1 MAEGF
6 MIMLYEYSPEL
17 CIFIVSICF
26 VISIAAVLS
35 WFGFGIPGIL
45 QSFEDSESSLQ
56 IPERRMMRVKNP
68 FALELNSTTS
78 SYSGGVRL
86 RHHCL
91 ENCVLTCYWGCAVHG
106 LQKALWDHE
115 QGVLI
120 TTPLQFEQ
128 ALRGSYQHRST
139 LFIEKRERSEILCRL
154 PGDSSVQDA
163 GSLSTARYP
172 FVALLTL
179 EQPDKRELY
188 EIVASVSVIHISHEN
203 FRLPS
208 RLLYQYLLTAQGH
221 VYDLKQLFMSANH
234 RSRAEDSDLFCKGKE
249 QQQEGDE
256 RATTA
261 TAASSSEEEG
271 SVRGDRDCVV
281 CQNAP
286 VNQVLLPCRH
296 TCLCDS
302 CVERFHQCP
311 VCRANIWE
319 SFALYQK
326 TLHYGDRA

>member
-1 MAEGF
+1 MVSL
-6 MIMLYEYSPEL
+6 IMVEPEL
-17 CIFIVSICF
+17 KQVLFFVCF
-26 VISIAAVLS
+26 FFFFPCCR
-35 WFGFGIPGIL
+35 FGFGIPGIL

-86 RHHCL
+86 RPHCL

-115 QGVLI
+115 QGILI

-139 LFIEKRERSEILCRL
+139 LFIEKREHAEILCQL
-154 PGDSSVQDA
+154 PGDSSAQDA

-188 EIVASVSVIHISHEN
+188 EI
-203 FRLPS
+203 
-208 RLLYQYLLTAQGH
+208 
-221 VYDLKQLFMSANH
+221 QLFMSANH

-249 QQQEGDE
+249 QKQEGDE

-311 VCRANIWE
+311 VCRANVWE

>member
-221 VYDLKQLFMSANH
+221 VYDLKVPDLLFFSILSN
-234 RSRAEDSDLFCKGKE
+234 
-249 QQQEGDE
+249 E

-326 TLHYGDRA
+326 TLHYGDREF

>member
-1 MAEGF
+1 MWLPSGRGFKTPGVGEGSEQGAEPPCNTR
-6 MIMLYEYSPEL
+6 MITTRCPPYLYWAAWPKSYVTVNSQPSLFFNWVILEGYLFFVGYCL
-17 CIFIVSICF
+17 CVS
-26 VISIAAVLS
+26 L
-35 WFGFGIPGIL
+35 IL
-45 QSFEDSESSLQ
+45 
-56 IPERRMMRVKNP
+56 
-68 FALELNSTTS
+68 
-78 SYSGGVRL
+78 GGVRL

-128 ALRGSYQHRST
+128 ALRGSYQHQGYCTS
-139 LFIEKRERSEILCRL
+139 RERSEILCRL